1 MSERG
6 RSQRE
11 QEQPIIVFN
20 EPSSSSAQH
29 TADRTGESVEEFP
42 SELESSASSA
52 QRFGFLYSKE
62 SDKIGAM
69 VSKQGMNLRSEAP
82 TAAACARRRALKI
95 AQMTADANPKLVQP
109 MPDHNLSCYQ
119 HGAKVENPRYATT
132 SNEYGKS
139 ILSNAWKF
147 EDIEVILTDIYSLL
161 PSRKTGTDN
170 SNHSV

>member
-6 RSQRE
+6 RSQGE
-11 QEQPIIVFN
+11 LKQLTIVFK
-20 EPSSSSAQH
+20 ESSSSSTEH
-29 TADRTGESVEEFP
+29 TADRIGKSVEEFP
-42 SELESSASSA
+42 SELESSDSSA

-62 SDKIGAM
+62 SGKIGAM

-119 HGAKVENPRYATT
+119 HDAKVENPRYATT
-132 SNEYGKS
+132 SNEYGKPT
-139 ILSNAWKF
+139 LSSAL
-147 EDIEVILTDIYSLL
+147 EIRRY
-161 PSRKTGTDN
+161 
-170 SNHSV
+170 